1 MGFTSWSSKDGENM
15 EDEAIKQLTTIEGVG
30 KAKAKILYDAGFQTI
45 ESIKNA
51 DEVEINGI
59 KGIGEKLG
67 KKIKASAD
75 KMVVEE
81 ETKEEG
87 KLIEKMEASPVVITL
102 DAETKRLL
110 NVRKKQKS
118 KKPTF
123 KQTDSHKKKKL
134 ADHWRRP
141 DGIHN
146 KTRYAKHGKCP
157 LVEAGYGSPAA
168 VRGLHPSGFEEI
180 IVNNVKDL
188 GSIKIDKQAGRIG
201 RTVGAKKRSDIEN
214 KAAELGLK
222 ILNPMRKVE

>member
-15 EDEAIKQLTTIEGVG
+15 EEEAIKQLTTIDGVG
-30 KAKAKILYDAGFQTI
+30 KTKAKLLYDAGFQTI
-45 ESIKNA
+45 ESIQKV
-51 DEVEINGI
+51 DEIEITGI

-67 KKIKASAD
+67 KKLKASAD
-75 KMVVEE
+75 KMVVED
-81 ETKEEG
+81 ETKEEL
-87 KLIEKMEASPVVITL
+87 KPVEKVDVSPVAITL

-110 NVRKKQKS
+110 NARKIQKS

-134 ADHWRRP
+134 ADYWRKP

-188 GSIKIDKQAGRIG
+188 GSVKIDKQAARIA

-214 KAAELGLK
+214 KAAELGLR
-222 ILNPMRKVE
+222 ILNPTRKVE

>member
-1 MGFTSWSSKDGENM
+1 MEN
-15 EDEAIKQLTTIEGVG
+15 EAIKQLTTIDGVG
-30 KAKAKILYDAGFQTI
+30 KAKAKILYDAGFETI

-51 DEVEINGI
+51 SEKEIAGI

-67 KKIKASAD
+67 QKIKAAAD
-75 KMVVEE
+75 QIVIEEEKTEE
-81 ETKEEG
+81 ETA
-87 KLIEKMEASPVVITL
+87 EKIEASPITITL
-102 DAETKRLL
+102 DTETKRLL
-110 NVRKKQKS
+110 NIRKKQKS

-134 ADHWRRP
+134 ADYWRKP

-180 IVNNVKDL
+180 IVNNIKDVESL
-188 GSIKIDKQAGRIG
+188 KTDRQAGRIG
-201 RTVGAKKRSDIEN
+201 RTVGTRKRSIIEM

-222 ILNPMRKVE
+222 ILNPTQKVD

>member
-1 MGFTSWSSKDGENM
+1 M
-15 EDEAIKQLTTIEGVG
+15 EEEAIKQLTTIEGVG

-45 ESIKNA
+45 GSIKKA
-51 DEVEINGI
+51 DEVEITGI

-67 KKIKASAD
+67 MKIKASAD
-75 KMVVEE
+75 QMFIEE
-81 ETKEEG
+81 ETKDE
-87 KLIEKMEASPVVITL
+87 KKPLNKIETSPILITL

-110 NVRKKQKS
+110 DVRKKQKS

-180 IVNNVKDL
+180 IVNNVNDL
-188 GSIKIDKQAGRIG
+188 GSIKIEKQAARIG

>member
-1 MGFTSWSSKDGENM
+1 ME
-15 EDEAIKQLTTIEGVG
+15 EDEAIKNLTAIDGVG
-30 KAKAKILYDAGFQTI
+30 KAKAKILYDAGFKTI

-51 DEVEINGI
+51 NEDEIAGI
-59 KGIGEKLG
+59 KGIGDKLAQ
-67 KKIKASAD
+67 KIKTSAGQ
-75 KMVVEE
+75 MVTEE
-81 ETKEEG
+81 EKTEE
-87 KLIEKMEASPVVITL
+87 EKTVDKIEASPVTITL

-110 NVRKKQKS
+110 DVRKKQKS

-134 ADHWRRP
+134 PDYWRKP

-180 IVNNVKDL
+180 IINN
-188 GSIKIDKQAGRIG
+188 IKEIESLKTDRQAARIG
-201 RTVGAKKRSDIEN
+201 RTVGARKRSLIEQ
-214 KAAELGLK
+214 KAAEMGLK
-222 ILNPMRKVE
+222 ILNPTRKVE

>member
-1 MGFTSWSSKDGENM
+1 
-15 EDEAIKQLTTIEGVG
+15 
-30 KAKAKILYDAGFQTI
+30 
-45 ESIKNA
+45 A
-51 DEVEINGI
+51 DLI
-59 KGIGEKLG
+59 
-67 KKIKASAD
+67 
-75 KMVVEE
+75 EE
-81 ETKEEG
+81 EKIEE
-87 KLIEKMEASPVVITL
+87 EKTTEKIEASPITITH
-102 DAETKRLL
+102 DTETKRLL

-134 ADHWRRP
+134 ADYWRKP

-180 IVNNVKDL
+180 IVNNIKDVESL
-188 GSIKIDKQAGRIG
+188 KTDRQAGRIG
-201 RTVGAKKRSDIEN
+201 RTVGARKRSIIEM

-222 ILNPMRKVE
+222 ILNPTQKVD